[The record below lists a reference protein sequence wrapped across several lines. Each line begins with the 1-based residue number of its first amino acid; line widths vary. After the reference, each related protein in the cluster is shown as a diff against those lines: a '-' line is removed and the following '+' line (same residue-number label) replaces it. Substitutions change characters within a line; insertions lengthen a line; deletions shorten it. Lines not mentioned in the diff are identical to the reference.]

1 MRSFDLA
8 VIGSGPGGYRAAVL
22 GALHGL
28 SVAIVEKGQ
37 WGGCCLNRGCVPKKT
52 WHHSAK
58 LMQDARHWSGRGLA
72 GTLSADLE
80 LAWHHQKQ
88 VVQTV
93 RDSSVRY
100 LRRLGIALWE
110 GEASLVGPHELAV
123 GGTPAMRARHILIA
137 TGSHPH
143 VPAVFRG
150 HPDVILTTD
159 DLFDRLP
166 PHGPRVAVVG
176 SGAVGT
182 EFAFI
187 LAMLG
192 RRVTWLAAEQ
202 PLGSTAFSQAARK
215 LLSDALAQGG
225 ITPRL
230 GTRIM
235 SIERTAGGILLQT
248 AAGTR
253 EEVDWVLLG
262 TGRVPHTRGLAL
274 DPWGVALDPSGFI
287 PTNEALQTRLPHVY
301 AIGDVANPRM
311 TANHALAEASI
322 ALANI
327 LRPAARSRAN
337 HAVPR
342 VIHSAVEL
350 ASVGL
355 SEDQAEEEG
364 FETAVGFAAFA
375 TNPRALGQDA
385 PEGFVRL
392 VADADSGKLLG
403 AEVAGNEAGELIH
416 WVAGQLGRADAL
428 QQLSGAFY
436 NHPSRSE
443 ELQNAAETLA
453 AKWGLHDAMRG
464 PH

>member
-28 SVAIVEKGQ
+28 SVALVEKGQ

-58 LMQDARHWSGRGLA
+58 LMQEAPHWGSRGLS
-72 GTLSADLE
+72 GTLCADLE
-80 LAWHHQKQ
+80 MAWHHQKQ
-88 VVQTV
+88 VVTTV

-110 GEASLVGPHELAV
+110 GEARLVGPHELAV
-123 GGTPAMRARHILIA
+123 GGTPALRARHILIA
-137 TGSHPH
+137 TGSRPH
-143 VPAVFRG
+143 VPTVFRG
-150 HPDVILTTD
+150 NPDVILTTD
-159 DLFDRLP
+159 DLFDRPP

-176 SGAVGT
+176 SGSVGT

-192 RRVTWLAAEQ
+192 RRVTWLASAQ
-202 PLGSTAFSQAARK
+202 PLGSTAFSQTARR
-215 LLSDALAQGG
+215 LLSDTLAQGG
-225 ITPRL
+225 ITPKL
-230 GTRIM
+230 GSRVV
-235 SIERTAGGILLQT
+235 SIERTAGGIVLET

-274 DPWGVALDPSGFI
+274 DALGVALDPSGFI
-287 PTNEALQTRLPHVY
+287 RTNEALQTRLPHVY

-311 TANHALAEASI
+311 TANHALAEAYV
-322 ALANI
+322 ALTNI
-327 LRPAARSRAN
+327 LRTRPRNREN
-337 HAVPR
+337 QAVPR

-355 SEDQAEEEG
+355 NEDQAEDEE
-364 FETAVGFAAFA
+364 
-375 TNPRALGQDA
+375 
-385 PEGFVRL
+385 
-392 VADADSGKLLG
+392 
-403 AEVAGNEAGELIH
+403 I
-416 WVAGQLGRADAL
+416 
-428 QQLSGAFY
+428 
-436 NHPSRSE
+436 
-443 ELQNAAETLA
+443 
-453 AKWGLHDAMRG
+453 
-464 PH
+464 